1 MISTARPSATVD
13 DRVGLP
19 GIGNIP
25 SLPPLQL
32 GLTDTASTMGGSGG
46 RFGWG
51 AFRPIVKRDFGLLW
65 LGETISQVGDSLN
78 RVALLWFVYQT
89 SHSTLRMSL
98 VGVLQT
104 LPPLIF
110 GPLIGA
116 YLDKVRKRP
125 VLIAVSLARA
135 LLVSTIPL
143 LYGAHLLGVGLL
155 YLIVFVLSVIGTAAG
170 PALLTSVPLLV
181 APADLAAAN
190 ALFQGTATLGVL
202 VGPTVAGLGISLFG
216 ISKVLYLDAASFL
229 AFALCV
235 GLARIPEAAAGPR
248 VPWRFRELA
257 GDLRTGLAFLLQ
269 RQTGIL
275 SLTMVASVQNLGAS
289 AFIIMLPAFV
299 HEDFLASSLWLG
311 TLWSALGVG
320 MLLASLS
327 IALLGAHRLVR
338 LLRIALLA
346 LVLGGISIAALR
358 FVKVKLAAASLM
370 VVIGW
375 SSAAFNPVIISIV
388 QRSTPVGLRAR
399 ILTTFNSANMAAVAA
414 GMLIF
419 GWAAE
424 HVSSGLAMIGIG
436 GILLI
441 SAVALGMVMRVQTTR
456 QLVEKLAR
464 QA

>member
-1 MISTARPSATVD
+1 
-13 DRVGLP
+13 
-19 GIGNIP
+19 
-25 SLPPLQL
+25 
-32 GLTDTASTMGGSGG
+32 MGGSGG

-51 AFRPIVKRDFGLLW
+51 ASFRPIMRRDFGLLW
-65 LGETISQVGDSLN
+65 LGETVSQVGDSLN

-104 LPPLIF
+104 LPPLVI

-135 LLVSTIPL
+135 LLVSMIPL
-143 LYGAHLLGVGLL
+143 LHAAHLLGVGLL
-155 YLIVFVLSVIGTAAG
+155 YLIVLTLSVIGTAAG
-170 PALLTSVPLLV
+170 PALLTAVPLLV
-181 APADLAAAN
+181 APGDLAAAN
-190 ALFQGTATLGVL
+190 ALIQGTATLGVL
-202 VGPTVAGLGISLFG
+202 VGPTIAGLGISLFG
-216 ISKVLYLDAASFL
+216 ISKVLYLDAASFV
-229 AFALCV
+229 AFAGCV
-235 GLARIPEAAAGPR
+235 WLARIPEGAAGPR

-257 GDLRTGLAFLLQ
+257 GDLRTGVAFLLR

-327 IALLGAHRLVR
+327 ITLLGAHRIVR

-358 FVKVKLAAASLM
+358 FVKVKVAAASLM

-414 GMLIF
+414 GMLFF

-424 HVSSGLAMIGIG
+424 HVSSGLAMTGIG
-436 GILLI
+436 GILLV